1 MLMKNK
7 HAKDITRRVNVVI
20 GQLHGIR
27 RMLEQQRK
35 FTDIY
40 VQLSSAKASIEKV
53 EVMLLAEDRTLDKR
67 SASLLQIM
75 SRRMDALKEL
85 HW

>member
-1 MLMKNK
+1 MKNK

-20 GQLHGIR
+20 GQLHGIS
-27 RMLEQQRK
+27 RMLEQQRE

-40 VQLSSAKASIEKV
+40 VQLSSVKASIEKID
-53 EVMLLAEDRTLDKR
+53 VMLLAQDRKLDKR
-67 SASLLQIM
+67 SAALLKAM
-75 SRRMDALKEL
+75 NRNMDALREL